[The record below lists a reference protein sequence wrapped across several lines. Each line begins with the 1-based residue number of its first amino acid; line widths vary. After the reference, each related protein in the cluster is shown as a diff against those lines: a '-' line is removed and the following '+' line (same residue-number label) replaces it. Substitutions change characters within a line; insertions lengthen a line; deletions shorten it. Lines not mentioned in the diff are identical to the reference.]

1 MLPNTLRIT
10 PHAGTTFF
18 NSMPKNSMQT
28 GAVWIVDDDDDDKDL
43 LTEVFKELQLPND
56 LVFLNNGT
64 QLLERLSEVDEA
76 PFVILC
82 DVNLPGTDGF
92 ELREM
97 MINSSNKNFQS
108 VPFIFW
114 STHATEAQIEK
125 AYRLRAH
132 GFFIKEI
139 KYDEWKS
146 TFVNIIQ
153 YWQKSRIPSK

>member
-1 MLPNTLRIT
+1 
-10 PHAGTTFF
+10 
-18 NSMPKNSMQT
+18 MQT
-28 GAVWIVDDDDDDKDL
+28 GAVWIVDDDSDDKDL

-56 LVFLNNGT
+56 LVFFNNAA
-64 QLLERLSEVDEA
+64 QLLKCLGEVNEA
-76 PFVILC
+76 PFIILC

-97 MINSSNKNFQS
+97 MISSPDKNFQS

-114 STHATEAQIEK
+114 STHATETQIEK
-125 AYRLRAH
+125 AFRLRAH